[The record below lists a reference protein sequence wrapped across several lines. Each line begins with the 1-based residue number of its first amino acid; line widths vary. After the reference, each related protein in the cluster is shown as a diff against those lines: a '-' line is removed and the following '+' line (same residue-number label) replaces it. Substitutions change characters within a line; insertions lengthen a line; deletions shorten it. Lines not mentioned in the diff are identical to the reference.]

1 MACVQARYPR
11 RHLHDR
17 PGLRPCPTRSPA
29 RLCPGTDVHEAPP
42 SRATDHLPGWAV
54 PQGAGG
60 HGPQA
65 AAPGGR
71 VARGA
76 PRARPRDD
84 PLRELLSERGR
95 FPSRRT
101 FERRLRAL
109 TERIG
114 CLGRHL
120 VRLLAPWARSGRAVA
135 IDSTVLRAKGGVW
148 HKKDRE
154 AAVVPHSS
162 IDTEA
167 GWTKSGWH
175 GWVYGWKLH
184 LSCTVAGVW
193 IPLAARLTPAN
204 AADNRGA
211 PLLIEELPEE
221 ARFVLGDSHYN
232 ARNVREACLAH
243 GRFLVASGRGPYPH
257 VDRAWRCGACFTG
270 CATSRSRTS
279 TGTSRPSSMPTVRC
293 PPGGDS
299 TPRASPWGRSS
310 LTNSRCST
318 ATSKGWIPTE
328 GSRPSSEPPK
338 EL

>member
-1 MACVQARYPR
+1 MIAQGSVLVQLVRLLDCAPATTSTRHPR
-11 RHLHDR
+11 RGRPTTYPDGLFLKALVVMALKRLHR
-17 PGLRPCPTRSPA
+17 VGELLAVLREPA
-29 RLCPGTDVHEAPP
+29 PEMIA
-42 SRATDHLPGWAV
+42 
-54 PQGAGG
+54 
-60 HGPQA
+60 
-65 AAPGGR
+65 
-71 VARGA
+71 
-76 PRARPRDD
+76 
-84 PLRELLSERGR
+84 LRELLSERGR

-109 TERIG
+109 TETLPKRIG

-318 ATSKGWIPTE
+318 ATSKGWITTE